1 MEEYLKLDVACEIS
15 RVQQTIETTPFLHR
29 REPSMM
35 RTQQRSQSI
44 TVSSPSPNYK
54 QLSRTQQ
61 SQPQS
66 QPQLKQSPQH
76 ISQQNKYERTKQIN
90 EVSQLKHKRTISPSK
105 QYIYNNHTTKPQFE
119 SVNSFYNM
127 EEDALI

>member
-15 RVQQTIETTPFLHR
+15 RVQQTIETTPFLLR

-35 RTQQRSQSI
+35 RTQQRSQAI

-54 QLSRTQQ
+54 QLS
-61 SQPQS
+61 QS
-66 QPQLKQSPQH
+66 QPQLKQSPQR
-76 ISQQNKYERTKQIN
+76 ISPQTKYERTKQIN

-105 QYIYNNHTTKPQFE
+105 QYIYNNYTTKPQFE